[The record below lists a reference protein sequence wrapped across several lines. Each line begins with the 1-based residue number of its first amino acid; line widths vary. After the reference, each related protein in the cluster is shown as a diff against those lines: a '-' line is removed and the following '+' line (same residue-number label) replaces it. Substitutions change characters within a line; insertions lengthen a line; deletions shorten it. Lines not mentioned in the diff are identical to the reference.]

1 MNVYLVLYRI
11 ESVMAPSDAPF
22 GFRCHAEDV
31 DHAEEQCVD
40 AYPDCGIVW
49 VADTDDYEEAL
60 KQYYWLES
68 EVRA

>member
-1 MNVYLVLYRI
+1 MNSYMVLYRI
-11 ESVMAPSDAPF
+11 ESEMSPSDAPF

-31 DHAEEQCVD
+31 DHAEEQCTD

-49 VADTDDYEEAL
+49 VADTDNYEEAL
-60 KQYYWLES
+60 AQYYWSES